1 MNGLDAV
8 GACPAQNVDFIVHS
22 HGLNGQ
28 QCVGKMVRCTL
39 IMRVQG
45 HLSSRGHCLHIW
57 TVPLFPKCLCLRKT
71 LIINDQ
77 VIVASSELADCTT
90 TACPTIGR
98 STLLVVQAI

>member
-39 IMRVQG
+39 IMRVQC

-57 TVPLFPKCLCLRKT
+57 TVPLFPKCLCIRKT

-77 VIVASSELADCTT
+77 NIVASSELADCTT
-90 TACPTIGR
+90 TASPTIGR
-98 STLLVVQAI
+98 STLLVIQAI